1 MPFRNATNRQI
12 IIAFFVVAITIE
24 YYGMTSVKTSI
35 KNCSGQN
42 SIELMKQPTKLTG
55 GIQEWYRTLIK
66 ERLAKCPHA
75 STFFLYF
82 LPHQQC
88 RNARR
93 MGNCKDGAK
102 WICLDD
108 FEGKTTKRALANNQK
123 CIVYSFGSSDD
134 SCFETAM
141 AEQFDCEIHIF
152 DPTSS
157 TLKDSRWAYHS
168 YGLGGADLQVTKYWN
183 WRTQKPDDCQGCP
196 MKNLPQIMK
205 ELGHSWIDILKVDID
220 GAEWR
225 SFDYIY
231 QTWKQLPANQLQVEL
246 TGLDISPTSKDSLA
260 GGFDG
265 VYQFW
270 NNILQDGYQMF
281 QFEPNY
287 GTCNYRP
294 KDRSVSLE
302 YALWRGNSSLPV
314 VTTNHLKTTETQT

>member
-1 MPFRNATNRQI
+1 MPRTIAKHQRV
-12 IIAFFVVAITIE
+12 IIALLFVITIIYNWNDSE
-24 YYGMTSVKTSI
+24 LFP
-35 KNCSGQN
+35 N
-42 SIELMKQPTKLTG
+42 STVASPKLMKQSSVEQQAGEEGMKLTG
-55 GIQEWYRTLIK
+55 GIQEWYRTLIN

-88 RNARR
+88 RNPRR
-93 MGNCKDGAK
+93 MGNCDDGAK

-108 FEGKTTKRALANNQK
+108 FAGRTTKRALANNQK

-141 AEQFDCEIHIF
+141 AKQFDCEIHIF

-157 TLKDSRWAYHS
+157 TLTDSRWSYHS
-168 YGLGGADLQVTKYWN
+168 YGLGGANSNVTKYWN

-231 QTWKQLPANQLQVEL
+231 QTWNKLPANQLQVEL
-246 TGLDISPTSKDSLA
+246 TGLDISPTSDSLA

-270 NNILQDGYQMF
+270 NNILQDGFQMF

-287 GTCNYRP
+287 GTCQYRP
-294 KDRSVSLE
+294 KERSVSLE
-302 YALWRGNSSLPV
+302 YALWRGQS
-314 VTTNHLKTTETQT
+314 